1 MLAAVLFLVT
11 SCHRQLEAVI
21 SGTLKAAKGQMVYL
35 DKMDIDKA
43 VAVDSVKASRTGK
56 FRFRVA
62 VEEPTFFLLKVSPNN
77 FITLLT
83 EPGERVVVTADSA
96 FLPAGY
102 TVQGSEGSLLV
113 KQLDDRLRETVRKTD
128 SIARLYRQQIDQ
140 SGFDTLKVQL
150 DREYNELI
158 KAQRKFTIGF
168 ILDHMRSPA
177 TIKALYQK
185 IDPNTYVL
193 YDLKDLQYMKIVA
206 DTLKVYYPDAR
217 ITRALVQNL
226 NQEMSKYNELRLQSM
241 IKEARKVDLDIALPD
256 VKGDTVVLSSVRE
269 KGKYVL
275 LAFWASWCQQCITE
289 NLQLKTLYRKYHP
302 KGFEIYAV
310 SMDKQKEPWQK
321 QVRFDELPWINVWDP
336 AGDASG
342 LYNVSMPPV
351 NFLYAP
357 DGKVLG
363 RDLHG
368 RALQIKLSQIF
379 D

>member
-1 MLAAVLFLVT
+1 M
-11 SCHRQLEAVI
+11 AVI

-56 FRFRVA
+56 FRFRV
-62 VEEPTFFLLKVSPNN
+62 VVDEPTFFLLKVSPNN

-102 TVQGSEGSLLV
+102 TVEGSEGSLLV

-128 SIARLYRQQIDQ
+128 SIAGLYRQQIDQ
-140 SGFDTLKVQL
+140 SGFDTLKVRL

-241 IKEARKVDLDIALPD
+241 IKEARKVDLDIALPE
-256 VKGDTVVLSSVRE
+256 VKGDTVVLSSIRE

-275 LAFWASWCQQCITE
+275 LTFWASWCQQCITE
-289 NLQLKTLYRKYHP
+289 NLQFKTLYKKYHP
-302 KGFEIYAV
+302 KGLEIYAV
-310 SMDKQKEPWQK
+310 SMDKQKEPWLK
-321 QVRFDELPWINVWDP
+321 QVRFDELPWINVWD
-336 AGDASG
+336 ADGDASG
-342 LYNVSMPPV
+342 RYNVSMPPV

-379 D
+379 DQ